1 MRAILLA
8 AGLGTRLRPLTDT
21 TPKCLVPIKGK
32 PLLDIW
38 CEDLLAA
45 GVTRLLINLHH
56 KSELVQQHLAQS
68 KFAKDIETVFEPALL
83 GTAGTLNK
91 NKHFFEGR
99 DGILL
104 HADNYCEAD
113 IAKIMSAHTNR
124 HPGCDLTMLAFRTP
138 TPQTCGVLEVN
149 DQSVLTRMYEKSHDD
164 HGNLANAAF
173 YVLSKKLI
181 AELRDETD
189 FSNEVIPKYFGKALV
204 VETAETFIDIG
215 TPESYAHA
223 QMVAKTRQK
232 L

>member
-21 TPKCLVPIKGK
+21 IPKCLVPINGN

-38 CEDLLAA
+38 CESLLSA
-45 GVTRLLINLHH
+45 GVTRLLINLHY
-56 KSELVQQHLAQS
+56 KSELVQQHISKS
-68 KFAKDIETVFEPALL
+68 KFAKSVETIFEPQLL
-83 GTAGTLNK
+83 GTAGTLNA
-91 NKHFFEGR
+91 NKQFFDNQ

-113 IAKIMSAHTNR
+113 IKQLFNAHMNR
-124 HPGCDLTMLAFRTP
+124 PSKCDLTMLAFRTP
-138 TPQTCGVLEVN
+138 TPHTCGILEVDN
-149 DQSVLTRMYEKSHDD
+149 QNVLKQMYEKSQDD

-181 AELRDETD
+181 AELSTETD

-204 VETAETFIDIG
+204 VETTETFIDIG
-215 TPESYAHA
+215 TPETYALA
-223 QMVAKTRQK
+223 QQVAKIR
-232 L
+232 

>member
-21 TPKCLVPIKGK
+21 IPKCLVPINGK

-38 CEDLLAA
+38 CESLLSA
-45 GVTRLLINLHH
+45 GVTRLLINLHY
-56 KSELVQQHLAQS
+56 KSELVQQDIS
-68 KFAKDIETVFEPALL
+68 NSEFAKNVETVFEPLLL
-83 GTAGTLNK
+83 GTAGTLNA
-91 NKHFFEGR
+91 NKKFFENQ

-113 IAKIMSAHTNR
+113 IKQLISAHMNR
-124 HPGCDLTMLAFRTP
+124 PSKCDLTMLAFRTP
-138 TPQTCGVLEVN
+138 TPQTCGILEVDDN
-149 DQSVLTRMYEKSHDD
+149 KILNRMYEKSQDD

-173 YVLSKKLI
+173 YILSKRLI

-204 VETAETFIDIG
+204 VETRETFIDIG
-215 TPESYAHA
+215 TPETYALA
-223 QMVAKTRQK
+223 QQVAKIR
-232 L
+232 